1 MLKGKQKKLDVNKDG
16 KISGDDFAMLKNV
29 RMQKKDAMGKKVVK
43 AEKGKMVNG
52 TGKYIDLPENIPSL
66 LGESEKK
73 LKLFKEY
80 SKSIGKFSKKK
91 MGGGMMQKPIM
102 AEKGKMIIE
111 AEAPDLGGMMGAA
124 ATLGLADRL
133 TEVDI
138 ANAERIARRKP
149 LPALE
154 EYKRKPITPKER
166 RERDITKRATAD
178 LYKDKPVKTLKRM
191 GGGMMMQD
199 SMGYKKGG
207 AVRGGRAEIKGLRP
221 AKMF

>member
-43 AEKGKMVNG
+43 AE
-52 TGKYIDLPENIPSL
+52 S
-66 LGESEKK
+66 
-73 LKLFKEY
+73 
-80 SKSIGKFSKKK
+80 
-91 MGGGMMQKPIM
+91 
-102 AEKGKMIIE
+102 GKMITE
-111 AEAPDLGGMMGAA
+111 AEAPDLGGMREAVGAA
-124 ATLGLADRL
+124 TASEALVDRL

-138 ANAERIARRKP
+138 ANAERVARRRP
-149 LPALE
+149 LPMLE

-166 RERDITKRATAD
+166 REKDIAKRAQ
-178 LYKDKPVKTLKRM
+178 KKM
-191 GGGMMMQD
+191 GGGMMQD

>member
-43 AEKGKMVNG
+43 AE
-52 TGKYIDLPENIPSL
+52 S
-66 LGESEKK
+66 
-73 LKLFKEY
+73 
-80 SKSIGKFSKKK
+80 
-91 MGGGMMQKPIM
+91 
-102 AEKGKMIIE
+102 GKMITE

-124 ATLGLADRL
+124 GEALAPETFDRIS
-133 TEVDI
+133 EVDT
-138 ANAERIARRKP
+138 AMAERAARRP
-149 LPALE
+149 LPTLQE
-154 EYKRKPITPKER
+154 PQQLKKNKSITPKER
-166 RERDITKRATAD
+166 REKDIAKRAQ
-178 LYKDKPVKTLKRM
+178 KKM
-191 GGGMMMQD
+191 GGGMMQD

>member
-16 KISGDDFAMLKNV
+16 KISGEDFAMLKNV

-43 AEKGKMVNG
+43 AQTGKML
-52 TGKYIDLPENIPSL
+52 T
-66 LGESEKK
+66 
-73 LKLFKEY
+73 
-80 SKSIGKFSKKK
+80 
-91 MGGGMMQKPIM
+91 
-102 AEKGKMIIE
+102 E
-111 AEAPDLGGMMGAA
+111 ASAPDLGRAMAA
-124 ATLGLADRL
+124 SEALERKFLESPDSFL
-133 TEVDI
+133 ESPDSFTEIDT
-138 ANAERIARRKP
+138 AMAERAARRKP

-178 LYKDKPVKTLKRM
+178 LYKDKPIKTLKRM
-191 GGGMMMQD
+191 GGGMMQD

>member
-43 AEKGKMVNG
+43 AQTGKML
-52 TGKYIDLPENIPSL
+52 T
-66 LGESEKK
+66 
-73 LKLFKEY
+73 
-80 SKSIGKFSKKK
+80 
-91 MGGGMMQKPIM
+91 
-102 AEKGKMIIE
+102 E
-111 AEAPDLGGMMGAA
+111 ASAPDLGRMMAA
-124 ATLGLADRL
+124 SEALERKFLESPDSFL
-133 TEVDI
+133 ESPDSFTEIDT
-138 ANAERIARRKP
+138 AMAERAARRKP

-191 GGGMMMQD
+191 GGGMMQD

>member
-16 KISGDDFAMLKNV
+16 KISGEDFAMLKNV
-29 RMQKKDAMGKKVVK
+29 RMQKKDAMGKKIVK
-43 AEKGKMVNG
+43 AE
-52 TGKYIDLPENIPSL
+52 S
-66 LGESEKK
+66 
-73 LKLFKEY
+73 
-80 SKSIGKFSKKK
+80 
-91 MGGGMMQKPIM
+91 
-102 AEKGKMIIE
+102 GKMITE
-111 AEAPDLGGMMGAA
+111 AEAPTLGGIMGAA
-124 ATLGLADRL
+124 GEAAAPAALESADRL

-138 ANAERIARRKP
+138 ANAERIAKRKP

-166 RERDITKRATAD
+166 REKDIAKRA
-178 LYKDKPVKTLKRM
+178 KKKM
-191 GGGMMMQD
+191 GGGMMQD

>member
-16 KISGDDFAMLKNV
+16 KISGDDFSMLKNV

-43 AEKGKMVNG
+43 AE
-52 TGKYIDLPENIPSL
+52 S
-66 LGESEKK
+66 
-73 LKLFKEY
+73 
-80 SKSIGKFSKKK
+80 
-91 MGGGMMQKPIM
+91 
-102 AEKGKMIIE
+102 GKMITE
-111 AEAPDLGGMMGAA
+111 AEAPDLGGMGEAVGAA
-124 ATLGLADRL
+124 AASEALVDRL

-138 ANAERIARRKP
+138 ANAERVARRRP
-149 LPALE
+149 LPMLE

-166 RERDITKRATAD
+166 REKDIAKRAQ
-178 LYKDKPVKTLKRM
+178 KKM
-191 GGGMMMQD
+191 GGGMMQD

>member
-43 AEKGKMVNG
+43 AE
-52 TGKYIDLPENIPSL
+52 S
-66 LGESEKK
+66 
-73 LKLFKEY
+73 
-80 SKSIGKFSKKK
+80 
-91 MGGGMMQKPIM
+91 
-102 AEKGKMIIE
+102 GKMITE

-124 ATLGLADRL
+124 GEALAPETFDRL

-138 ANAERIARRKP
+138 ANAERVARRRP

-166 RERDITKRATAD
+166 REKDIAKRAQ
-178 LYKDKPVKTLKRM
+178 KKM
-191 GGGMMMQD
+191 GGGMMQD